1 MSEKT
6 RDEIAFSV
14 FLLHALAD
22 AWRISV
28 PDAFLACFRNRRSCR
43 AISFPCYDALHCLGK
58 EYLVDDITT
67 FAREKGYAV

>member
-22 AWRISV
+22 AWHKSV
-28 PDAFLACFRNRRSCR
+28 PDTFRLLQESEIMQGYIIPCF
-43 AISFPCYDALHCLGK
+43 DALHCLGQ
-58 EYLVDDITT
+58 EDLVDDITT

>member
-14 FLLHALAD
+14 FLLHALA
-22 AWRISV
+22 
-28 PDAFLACFRNRRSCR
+28 
-43 AISFPCYDALHCLGK
+43 DALHCLGK

>member
-14 FLLHALAD
+14 FLLHALAG
-22 AWRISV
+22 AWHKSV
-28 PDAFLACFRNRRSCR
+28 LDTFRL
-43 AISFPCYDALHCLGK
+43 LHCLGQ

>member
-28 PDAFLACFRNRRSCR
+28 PDAFRLLQESE
-43 AISFPCYDALHCLGK
+43 IMQGYIIPCYDALHCLGK
-58 EYLVDDITT
+58 ELSLIHI
-67 FAREKGYAV
+67 

>member
-14 FLLHALAD
+14 FLLHALAG
-22 AWRISV
+22 AWHKSV
-28 PDAFLACFRNRRSCR
+28 LDTFRLLQESE
-43 AISFPCYDALHCLGK
+43 IMQGYIIPCNDTLHCLGQ

>member
-22 AWRISV
+22 ALRISV
-28 PDAFLACFRNRRSCR
+28 PDAFRLLQESE
-43 AISFPCYDALHCLGK
+43 IMQGYIIPCYDALHCLGK

>member
-22 AWRISV
+22 AWCISV
-28 PDAFLACFRNRRSCR
+28 PDAFRLLQESE
-43 AISFPCYDALHCLGK
+43 IIPCYDALHCLGK